1 MNRALKFVADSYG
14 GVIPNIE
21 LTDDDVVLFA
31 QITSEL
37 QGYIDKVEKVGRQL
51 LSVCVMIKDASTVV

>member
-1 MNRALKFVADSYG
+1 MNRALKFVADSYE

>member
-37 QGYIDKVEKVGRQL
+37 QGYIDKVEKVGRQQL
-51 LSVCVMIKDASTVV
+51 LACIMVLS